1 MPQKHADTERHG
13 GPGSSKQNAKNP
25 EKSAAPHHRS
35 PSDRKAKHSN
45 ISGGGGEPDI
55 HHSHDTRHKS

>member
-1 MPQKHADTERHG
+1 MSKNRADTERHG
-13 GPGSSKQNAKNP
+13 GPGSSKQNAKDP
-25 EKSAAPHHRS
+25 EKSAAPDHRS

-45 ISGGGGEPDI
+45 ISGGGEPDI